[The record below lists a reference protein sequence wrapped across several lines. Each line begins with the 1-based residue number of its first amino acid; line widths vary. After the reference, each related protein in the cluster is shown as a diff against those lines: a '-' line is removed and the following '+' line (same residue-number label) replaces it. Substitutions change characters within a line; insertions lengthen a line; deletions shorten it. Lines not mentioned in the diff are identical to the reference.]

1 MIFIILHGFSHKPC
15 QLNSEI
21 QEQISSGEVHRTEV
35 GEGTMVRKLETQ
47 CLIIHLNDVCVG
59 GVPVL
64 DVSEDAEKNH
74 SFHSR
79 EASRV
84 R

>member
-1 MIFIILHGFSHKPC
+1 MIFIIVHGFSHRPC

-21 QEQISSGEVHRTEV
+21 QEQISSRAQGTEV
-35 GEGTMVRKLETQ
+35 GEGTVVRKLGIQ
-47 CLIIHLNDVCVG
+47 CLIIHLDDVCMG

-74 SFHSR
+74 SFYSQ
-79 EASRV
+79 EAYRV